1 MWRERHLC
9 RRNPDQPARDIDHRS
24 AAITRINRRIGLH
37 KVFIF
42 GLIDGDITFHRAKN
56 ASAYGA
62 AVANSVTYYNH
73 CLAKQVRRNI
83 VEVNER
89 KSILRVDLN
98 ECQISLVIAGNIV
111 SVVGFAV
118 VCRYV
123 NFQVR
128 GAFDDVLVG
137 HNVTSRVDNETGPE
151 TLQRL
156 ANLAWPDA
164 VVAEE
169 LRVKILKRIAHR
181 AANYALGIDVHH
193 CGQHL
198 GNSQNSRFRRRI
210 GLCKTRC
217 ARCDDS

>member
-1 MWRERHLC
+1 MI
-9 RRNPDQPARDIDHRS
+9 RRPPRS
-24 AAITRINRRIGLH
+24 TLFPYTRSSD
-37 KVFIF
+37 
-42 GLIDGDITFHRAKN
+42 IDGDIAFYRTKN
-56 ASAYGA
+56 ASANGTA
-62 AVANSVTYYNH
+62 IANSVAYYNH
-73 CLAKQVRRNI
+73 CLAKQVRRDV

-89 KSILRVDLN
+89 ECIFRVDLY
-98 ECQISLVIAGNIV
+98 ERQVSLVIAGNIV

-123 NFQVR
+123 NFQVC

-217 ARCDDS
+217 ACCEDR